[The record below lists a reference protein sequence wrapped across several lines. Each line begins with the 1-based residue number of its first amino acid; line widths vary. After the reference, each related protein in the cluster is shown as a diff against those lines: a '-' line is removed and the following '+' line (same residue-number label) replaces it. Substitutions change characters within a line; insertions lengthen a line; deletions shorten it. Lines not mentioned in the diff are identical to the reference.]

1 MEQRIQQ
8 IVSRFSL
15 LRSEQSLN
23 TNSDSKNVLK
33 ENPEEIK
40 KEVVKEVVKKPA
52 VYQKPLMMKKINQ
65 YRHELAKNNLKKQQ
79 QAFVFHGNIDD
90 YEKELDKR
98 SSIPNKID

>member
-15 LRSEQSLN
+15 LKEKQSLN
-23 TNSDSKNVLK
+23 TNSNPKIVLK
-33 ENPEEIK
+33 ETAEEI
-40 KEVVKEVVKKPA
+40 VKEVVKKSS

-65 YRHELAKNNLKKQQ
+65 YRQELSKNNLKKQQ
-79 QAFVFHGNIDD
+79 QSFVFHGNIDD

-98 SSIPNKID
+98 MGLDKEID